1 VRAVEVGAGGREVT
15 TAAGRPKAKFP
26 LAGDRDMES
35 RTVNEEG
42 SPGVLLV
49 MGFGNRLDG
58 TDERWFI
65 DRLAAAGYRVH
76 AVALPTN
83 GTDFEA
89 DYRDPVQRYHDDH
102 DPAALVGHSLGGLVA
117 AHLDTDAVT
126 VYLAPWWGLYGEKFL
141 TWERWVIPRLP
152 TAARLIPIRTERE
165 EIGSLL
171 PEADFSLLP
180 KRVSP
185 AFVTAVYR
193 AQQRRPPVDE
203 ATVFVSLQDT
213 IVSLAAIGR
222 AVDRDQVRLYDGG
235 HQLFS
240 SAGRERATERVLA
253 ALPD

>member
-1 VRAVEVGAGGREVT
+1 
-15 TAAGRPKAKFP
+15 
-26 LAGDRDMES
+26 MES
-35 RTVNEEG
+35 RTVNGDG
-42 SPGVLLV
+42 SPGVLFV

-65 DRLAAAGYRVH
+65 DRLAGAGYRVH

-83 GTDFEA
+83 GTDFED
-89 DYRDPVQRYHDDH
+89 DYRDPVQRYHDDTE
-102 DPAALVGHSLGGLVA
+102 PAAVLGHSLGGLVA
-117 AHLDTDAVT
+117 AHLDGGAER

-171 PEADFSLLP
+171 PEADFSQLP
-180 KRVSP
+180 RRISP
-185 AFVTAVYR
+185 AFITAVYR
-193 AQQRRPPVDE
+193 AQQRRPPVE
-203 ATVFVSLQDT
+203 GATVFVSLRDT

-222 AVDRDQVRLYDGG
+222 AVDRDQVRLYDGA

-240 SAGRERATERVLA
+240 SANRDRATERVLA